1 MLTGNSQPPMTHLRT
16 PITVQGSY
24 SDLLVYLSNVY
35 SEIRGDQAGQK
46 NEDSAQGFVR
56 STTKY
61 WVRTDDATQVK
72 HHILQHLPVFQYA
85 TVGAHAWSCL
95 SGTTA
100 MHATIAGVSQ
110 RIGLAGD
117 PTNFC

>member
-1 MLTGNSQPPMTHLRT
+1 M
-16 PITVQGSY
+16 QGSY

-85 TVGAHAWSCL
+85 TVGAHAWICL
-95 SGTTA
+95 SDITA
-100 MHATIAGVSQ
+100 MHATIARVSRKEEGWQEMPASNILETTPHVFAETSQ
-110 RIGLAGD
+110 RL
-117 PTNFC
+117 